1 MIQKSFEI
9 LNNTYTNTI
18 DNSKIIYL
26 FNDYFFTNLK
36 FKNFIKNT
44 LLLLPRISDLI
55 QHCMIEL
62 VFENLVKSQL

>member
-44 LLLLPRISDLI
+44 LLLLPISDLI